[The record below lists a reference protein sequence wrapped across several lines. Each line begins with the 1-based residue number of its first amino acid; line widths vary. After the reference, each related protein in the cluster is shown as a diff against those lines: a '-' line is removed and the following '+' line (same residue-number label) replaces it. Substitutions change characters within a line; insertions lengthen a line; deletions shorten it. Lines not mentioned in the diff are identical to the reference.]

1 MIVEFQQTL
10 DRVPHQRL
18 TASVGGPHT
27 EWETGVGLIKH
38 WVAGNNKNVP
48 GGRGKVYRT
57 LHGLATDAKFLCYF
71 KTSEGKPLCVF

>member
-1 MIVEFQQTL
+1 MMVEFQQSL

-18 TASVGGPHT
+18 TASVVGPHT
-27 EWETGVGLIKH
+27 EWETGVGLIKL
-38 WVAGNNKNVP
+38 WVAGNNENVP

-57 LHGLATDAKFLCYF
+57 LHRLATTAKFLCYF